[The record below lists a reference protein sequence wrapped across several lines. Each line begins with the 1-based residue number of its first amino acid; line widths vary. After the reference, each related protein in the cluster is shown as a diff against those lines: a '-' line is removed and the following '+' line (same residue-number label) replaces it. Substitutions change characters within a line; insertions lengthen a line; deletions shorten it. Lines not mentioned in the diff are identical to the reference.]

1 MRYLWKLILVA
12 LSILI
17 VFIATGCA
25 HKAVTENVV
34 GAPSITAL
42 PEEGKLHEVVVK
54 QVVADYVSGRVAI
67 PVIVLANKENDRQI
81 LPISVGISEGRSINM
96 ALKRLI
102 SERPGTHDLFA
113 GVLGQFQMKLVKVV
127 ITDLQGNTYIAAITM
142 EAHGETK
149 EIDARPSDAMALA
162 LRCVAPIFVSEEVI
176 RKGGWIEVPQQDE
189 NQDEKQDQKQDE
201 KQDEKQDK
209 KQNERREERNVL

>member
-1 MRYLWKLILVA
+1 MRYLWKLRLVA
-12 LSILI
+12 LSVLI
-17 VFIATGCA
+17 VSIMTGCA
-25 HKAVTENVV
+25 HRAVTENVI
-34 GAPSITAL
+34 GAPSSTDL
-42 PEEGKLHEVVVK
+42 PGEGKLYEVVVK
-54 QVVADYVSGRVAI
+54 RVVVDYVSGRNAT

-81 LPISVGISEGRSINM
+81 LPIWVGISEGRSINM
-96 ALKRLI
+96 ALSKHI

-113 GVLGQFQMKLVKVV
+113 GVLGQFQMNLVKVV
-127 ITDLQGNTYIAAITM
+127 VSDLRENTYIATITM

-189 NQDEKQDQKQDE
+189 KQDNKRSEQK
-201 KQDEKQDK
+201 
-209 KQNERREERNVL
+209 EERSVL